1 MKKKI
6 SNISIIIPVLNEEN
20 NITYLLEELT
30 LNLRNKINFEI
41 LVVDDGSTD
50 NTVKNTLN
58 LLKASQNISLLVHK
72 KNYGQSASLLTGI
85 TNAKYEHIVTIDG
98 DGQNDPKDIL
108 KLVKNYNNNS
118 AFFLVIGNRKK
129 RNDKFARRLASRF
142 AFLVR
147 NIILGDKVPD
157 TGCGLKVFKKSDF
170 LFIPFFNHI
179 HRFLPFLFSSMGGN
193 ILSVN
198 INHRERKSGI
208 SKYSNLQRGLAGIF
222 DLFGVIWL
230 RKRTHSS
237 ILIKQLYSSKKNKR

>member
-20 NITYLLEELT
+20 NITNLLEELT
-30 LNLRNKINFEI
+30 LNLTNKINFEI

-50 NTVKNTLN
+50 NTVKNTVN

-118 AFFLVIGNRKK
+118 AFFFSNRKQKK

-142 AFLVR
+142 ALSKE
-147 NIILGDKVPD
+147 IL
-157 TGCGLKVFKKSDF
+157 F
-170 LFIPFFNHI
+170 
-179 HRFLPFLFSSMGGN
+179 
-193 ILSVN
+193 
-198 INHRERKSGI
+198 
-208 SKYSNLQRGLAGIF
+208 
-222 DLFGVIWL
+222 
-230 RKRTHSS
+230 
-237 ILIKQLYSSKKNKR
+237 